1 MTRPTFLLAF
11 ALLSAGCQ
19 NARVLGYRLG
29 NDSLYDPNIRTVY
42 VPTFNNR
49 AFQTTP
55 YRGMEVDLTRAV
67 VRELGTKTPFRV
79 VSDPERADTELIGNI
94 VAIDKVKLNVNMQNA
109 LREGEIVVSVDV
121 VWRDLRDG
129 RILSAP
135 RKGSPVPPGVVP
147 PPVTPIP
154 FDPDR
159 SQPPQ
164 TSVAQAA
171 IPARIVATGRLMP
184 ELGETNATASKRVV
198 DQLAVQ
204 IVSMMEKPW

>member
-1 MTRPTFLLAF
+1 MSRFVLLAV
-11 ALLSAGCQ
+11 ALLPAGCQ
-19 NARVLGYRLG
+19 NASVFGYRLG

-55 YRGMEVDLTRAV
+55 YRGMEVDITRAV

-94 VAIDKVKLNVNMQNA
+94 VAIDKLKLNVNQQNA

-129 RILSAP
+129 RILSSP

-147 PPVTPIP
+147 PAVTPIP
-154 FDPDR
+154 FDPDL

-164 TSVAQAA
+164 ASVAQAA
-171 IPARIVATGRLMP
+171 LPTRVVASGRLLP
-184 ELGETNATASKRVV
+184 ELGETNATASKRVI

>member
-1 MTRPTFLLAF
+1 MSRFVLLAVV
-11 ALLSAGCQ
+11 LIPAGCQ
-19 NARVLGYRLG
+19 NASVFGYRLG
-29 NDSLYDPNIRTVY
+29 NESLYDPNIRTVY

-94 VAIDKVKLNVNMQNA
+94 VAVDKVKLNVNMQNA

-129 RILSAP
+129 RILSSP

-147 PPVTPIP
+147 PAITPIP
-154 FDPDR
+154 FDPDL
-159 SQPPQ
+159 SQPPP

-171 IPARIVATGRLMP
+171 LPTRIVASGRLLP
-184 ELGETNATASKRVV
+184 ELGETNATASKRVI